1 MAAHFAGSTACAG
14 TLAQNITTAATPKA
28 RKSFI
33 WGTFHPAFQTVA
45 RGAMVAMRASAGK
58 QPARAE
64 PMFDRLSTKV
74 ALDRRAPVS
83 PVPVI
88 NWQTY
93 VAVKSP

>member
-58 QPARAE
+58 QPGPRGADVRSIVHQSCAW
-64 PMFDRLSTKV
+64 PPGACFPGSG
-74 ALDRRAPVS
+74 
-83 PVPVI
+83 
-88 NWQTY
+88 
-93 VAVKSP
+93 